1 MLHYDLGDVYDC
13 FEWSKHHGNSGIEK
27 ESNSFGGY
35 QTNFVILNVMLRYIS
50 RNCKIQNKDGNIIIY
65 TREYCVGIQNEKSK
79 MREYVFI
86 VTRFRINSGI
96 LLVWQKKQKKSVV
109 CIWNRQVWDRYIL
122 IYIIHKKKPR
132 LCLPETSIRFTNR
145 YDVTKEYSI

>member
-50 RNCKIQNKDGNIIIY
+50 RNCKIQNKEGNIIIY

-96 LLVWQKKQKKSVV
+96 LLVWQKKTKKISGMYLESPGMGPVHSHIYYSQKKP
-109 CIWNRQVWDRYIL
+109 YIM
-122 IYIIHKKKPR
+122 
-132 LCLPETSIRFTNR
+132 FAGN
-145 YDVTKEYSI
+145 